1 MASESAQPRSDR
13 DGVITFGTTAA
24 AALAALIVGTVCYM
38 EATGRT
44 VSTGLAEAMGTVIG
58 FYFSQLLHLTR
69 RDAAAVELKV
79 GASDAGV

>member
-1 MASESAQPRSDR
+1 MASQGTYHRTGKDA
-13 DGVITFGTTAA
+13 VVYFGTIAASVLAA
-24 AALAALIVGTVCYM
+24 AIVGTVCYM

-69 RDAAAVELKV
+69 RDAAA
-79 GASDAGV
+79 GS

>member
-1 MASESAQPRSDR
+1 MANEGTQQRGGR
-13 DGVITFGTTAA
+13 DIVITFGTVAA
-24 AALAALIVGTVCYM
+24 SALAILIVGTVCYM

-69 RDAAAVELKV
+69 RE
-79 GASDAGV
+79 ASANS

>member
-1 MASESAQPRSDR
+1 MASDGSQQRGGR
-13 DGVITFGTTAA
+13 DVVITFGTIAA
-24 AALAALIVGTVCYM
+24 SALAILIVGTVCYM

-69 RDAAAVELKV
+69 RDAAAT
-79 GASDAGV
+79 S